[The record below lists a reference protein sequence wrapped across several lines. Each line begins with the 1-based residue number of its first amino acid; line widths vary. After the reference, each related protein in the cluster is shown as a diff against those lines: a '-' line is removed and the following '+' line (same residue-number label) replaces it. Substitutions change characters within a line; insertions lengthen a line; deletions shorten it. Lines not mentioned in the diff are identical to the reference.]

1 MKKDQIKNTHKRIDF
16 KDYSTS
22 IFTTNKNNKII
33 EILSNKKVIMIM
45 MILAL
50 IFTSMITFKVF
61 FCKNRRKASNTSNY
75 KNRRRN
81 SIRKIKKSSCFRIS

>member
-22 IFTTNKNNKII
+22 IFTTNKKNKII
-33 EILSNKKVIMIM
+33 EILSDKKVIMIM
-45 MILAL
+45 MILSL

-61 FCKNRRKASNTSNY
+61 YLKDKVTEYESFFV
-75 KNRRRN
+75 
-81 SIRKIKKSSCFRIS
+81 KIEEK